1 MRVFKSVI
9 LIVLLS
15 QNSPLKADELN
26 ICAVVDGPSKFNHQF
41 IAVEGMASK
50 VDKSSSRSGSKE
62 TTFVLR
68 NLSGC
73 EVLVYFPG
81 SSTLNKGDHVE
92 VEGKFETERVRENSV
107 FYNEVQARKITTLSR

>member
-1 MRVFKSVI
+1 MRFFKSVI
-9 LIVLLS
+9 LIVLLL
-15 QNSPLKADELN
+15 QNSALKADELN
-26 ICAVVDGPSKFNHQF
+26 ICPVVDSPSKFNHQF

-50 VDKSSSRSGSKE
+50 VDKSTARAGSKE
-62 TTFVLR
+62 TTFVLS

-73 EVLVYFPG
+73 AVIVYFPG
-81 SSTLNKGDHVE
+81 SSTLSNGDHVE